1 MQELE
6 KFQWEVYEMA
16 PDLLDIAE
24 HAVRKAEELGAEQA
38 EVYISSSKSFGI
50 KVENSAIK
58 SATEKNDIGC
68 GIRSVVSK
76 KVGFAY
82 VTNAL
87 EQDILEAV
95 TKSVKLAKV
104 SVADPDFVTFPSF
117 EGAYPK
123 VDDLVDPD
131 IRKLTSEEAADLVVR
146 IVDAAQEA
154 IGDLDSAIEAEL
166 ATGSGTRVIMNSL
179 GISGTYSSTS
189 ISIVSYPT
197 IKTENEQTSG
207 YEYGIS
213 RRLKDIN
220 PEQIGNNSGSVAV
233 QNLGG
238 KKIEGGD
245 LPVIVDPLAAGWLIG
260 RGFGAAINA
269 EEVQYGRSYIMDVLG
284 DDIASQ
290 ELHIID
296 NGLLPGGVG
305 SRVFDA
311 EGVPSQETEIIE
323 SGVLK
328 SLLHNSYTANKDNV
342 ENTGNASR
350 PSYSGIPSISPSN
363 FIISPGK
370 GKQEDLVSEMKEGV
384 LCRTTYDR
392 PNFTTGDLSAM
403 IMEGYYI
410 KDGEIQHSLK
420 NTLMGINMR
429 DMLQRINR
437 VAADSRVTAN
447 ILSPSLVIKQV
458 KITSG

>member
-1 MQELE
+1 MSI
-6 KFQWEVYEMA
+6 
-16 PDLLDIAE
+16 DLLDIGERAVKTAE
-24 HAVRKAEELGAEQA
+24 KLGAEQA
-38 EVYISSSKSFGI
+38 EVYISSTRSFGI
-50 KVENSAIK
+50 TVENSAIK

-82 VTNAL
+82 VTNVL
-87 EQDILEAV
+87 EQDILDAV
-95 TKSVKLAKV
+95 TKSVKLAKA
-104 SVADPDFVTFPSF
+104 SVADPDFVTLPSF
-117 EGAYPK
+117 DGPYPK
-123 VDDLVDPD
+123 VDDLVDSD
-131 IRKLTSEEAADLVVR
+131 VRKLTSEEAADLIVR
-146 IVDAAQEA
+146 AVDAAQEA
-154 IGDLDSAIEAEL
+154 IGNLDSAIEAEL
-166 ATGSGTRVIMNSL
+166 STGSGTRVIVNSL
-179 GISGTYSSTS
+179 GISGSFSSTL
-189 ISIVSYPT
+189 ISIVSYPSV
-197 IKTENEQTSG
+197 KTESEQTSCL
-207 YEYGIS
+207 EYGIS

-220 PEQIGNNSGSVAV
+220 PEQIGSISGRIAV

-245 LPVIVDPLAAGWLIG
+245 IPVIIDPLAAGKVIG
-260 RGFGAAINA
+260 IGFGGAINA
-269 EEVQYGRSYIMDVLG
+269 EEVQYGRSYIMDALG
-284 DDIASQ
+284 DHIASE

-311 EGVPSQETEIIE
+311 EGFPSQETEIIE

-328 SLLHNSYTANKDNV
+328 SLLHNSYTANKDNI

-363 FIISPGK
+363 FIISPDK
-370 GKQEDLVSEMKEGV
+370 GTQEDLVSEMKKGV

-392 PNFTTGDLSAM
+392 PNMTTGDLSAM

-429 DMLQRINR
+429 DVLQRIHR
-437 VAADSRVTAN
+437 VGADSRVTDS
-447 ILSPSLVIKQV
+447 IQSPSLLIEKA